1 MWRLCIVAIRCFL
14 QLSKGGTVSMSELR
28 KPPSRSIKWWNSRWF
43 DVSQLVLFFGALI
56 WLTLNGAAQMGY
68 NWQWYRLPKYFWKVI
83 DGELIWGP
91 LMDGLFVTLEIGLYG
106 IIITLVIGLT
116 TAMLRMSQSWIGNLV
131 AQVYLEVIRNTPLL
145 VQMYVFYFVFAPIL
159 EIPRF
164 WVGVLCISFFEGTFA
179 SEIIRAGILSVQRGQ
194 WEASTSIGL
203 SRWNTYRYIVLPQA
217 VPLMLPPLT
226 GVLINLIK
234 HSAIVS
240 VIAVFDLTTQ
250 GLDIIADTFMSF
262 EVWLT
267 VAAMYLGITIV
278 LSLLVSILE
287 WRVRGRH

>member
-1 MWRLCIVAIRCFL
+1 
-14 QLSKGGTVSMSELR
+14 MSELR

-56 WLTLNGAAQMGY
+56 WLTLSGAAQMGY
-68 NWQWYRLPKYFWKVI
+68 NWQWYRLPKYFWRVI

>member
-14 QLSKGGTVSMSELR
+14 QLSKGGAVSMSELR

-83 DGELIWGP
+83 AGELIWGP

-234 HSAIVS
+234 HSAIGS

>member
-14 QLSKGGTVSMSELR
+14 QLSKGGAVSMSELR

-106 IIITLVIGLT
+106 IIITLLIGLT

>member
-1 MWRLCIVAIRCFL
+1 MRRLCVVAIRRFL
-14 QLSKGGTVSMSELR
+14 QLSKGSAVSMSKLR

-106 IIITLVIGLT
+106 IIITLLIGLT

-262 EVWLT
+262 EIWLT

>member
-1 MWRLCIVAIRCFL
+1 MWRLCVVAIRCFL
-14 QLSKGGTVSMSELR
+14 QLSKGGAVSMSELR

-106 IIITLVIGLT
+106 IIITLLIGLT

-287 WRVRGRH
+287 WRVRGRQ

>member
-1 MWRLCIVAIRCFL
+1 MQRLCVVAIRCFL
-14 QLSKGGTVSMSELR
+14 QLSKGGAVNMSELR

-68 NWQWYRLPKYFWKVI
+68 NWQCYRLPKYFWKVI

-106 IIITLVIGLT
+106 IIITLLIGLT
-116 TAMLRMSQSWIGNLV
+116 TTMLRMSQSWIGNLV

>member
-1 MWRLCIVAIRCFL
+1 MSKLC
-14 QLSKGGTVSMSELR
+14 
-28 KPPSRSIKWWNSRWF
+28 KPPSRSVKWWNSRWF
-43 DVSQLVLFFGALI
+43 DVSHLVLFFGALI

-145 VQMYVFYFVFAPIL
+145 VQMYVFYFVFSPIL

-203 SRWNTYRYIVLPQA
+203 SRWNTYRHIVLPQA

-262 EVWLT
+262 EIWLT

>member
-1 MWRLCIVAIRCFL
+1 MIRSRR
-14 QLSKGGTVSMSELR
+14 QTSKSQ
-28 KPPSRSIKWWNSRWF
+28 WWNSRWF
-43 DVSQLVLFFGALI
+43 DGLQLVLFFGGLL
-56 WLTLNGAAQMGY
+56 WVTLQGAAQMGY
-68 NWQWYRLPKYFWKVI
+68 NWQWYRMPRYFWKVV

-91 LMDGLFVTLEIGLYG
+91 LMDGLFVTLEISLYG
-106 IIITLVIGLT
+106 IVITLLIGWLI
-116 TAMLRMSQSWIGNLV
+116 ALLRMSESLVGNLL

-145 VQMYVFYFVFAPIL
+145 VQMYVFYFVLAPIF
-159 EIPRF
+159 EISRF
-164 WVGVLCISFFEGTFA
+164 WVGVLCIAFFEGSFA
-179 SEIIRAGILSVQRGQ
+179 SEIIRAGFLSVPRGQ
-194 WEASTSIGL
+194 WEASSSIGL
-203 SRWNTYRYIVLPQA
+203 TRWNTYRYVVLPQA

-267 VAAMYLGITIV
+267 IAAMYLAITIS
-278 LSLLVSILE
+278 LSLLVSALE
-287 WRVRGRH
+287 WRVRVHLGTRGRVSG

>member
-1 MWRLCIVAIRCFL
+1 MQRLCVVAIRCFL
-14 QLSKGGTVSMSELR
+14 QLSKGGAVSMSELR

-43 DVSQLVLFFGALI
+43 DVSQLVLFFGTLI

>member
-14 QLSKGGTVSMSELR
+14 QLSNGGAVSMSELR

-56 WLTLNGAAQMGY
+56 WLTLNGAAQMCY
-68 NWQWYRLPKYFWKVI
+68 NWQWYRLPKYFWRVI

>member
-1 MWRLCIVAIRCFL
+1 MRRLCVVAIRCFL
-14 QLSKGGTVSMSELR
+14 QLSKGGAVSMSELR
-28 KPPSRSIKWWNSRWF
+28 NPPSRSIKWWNSRWF

-106 IIITLVIGLT
+106 IIITLLIGLT

-262 EVWLT
+262 EIWLT

-278 LSLLVSILE
+278 LSLMVSILE

>member
-1 MWRLCIVAIRCFL
+1 MWRLCIVAIRRFL
-14 QLSKGGTVSMSELR
+14 QLSKGGAVSMSELR

-106 IIITLVIGLT
+106 IIITLLIGLT